1 VAQGAG
7 RGWGAILA
15 LTLAA
20 AVLSVVHTWLLI
32 LVPLA
37 LLLIALPPWRPG
49 LVLLGLALGYLAL
62 PGDTGDPVANAER
75 GWVLLLGAWFVVAV
89 VVRPAATFMS
99 RALMA
104 VAATVVTAAGVLAM
118 KSGAWAQ
125 LDWEIGRRL
134 RAGTSDV
141 LALLTYQLGADP
153 AGSGLVAAG
162 YQAVQL
168 QTRIYPALLALASVA
183 GLAVAWWIYRRLQ
196 DRESRPL
203 APLREFRFSDELIW
217 AFILGVVL
225 VAFPLGEAAVRL
237 GANMLAFTGVLYALR
252 GVAVILALAGAPGI
266 GWIVF
271 AALAVIFMYPLVM
284 AATFV
289 VGLTDTWLDLR
300 SRRVAAGPGS

>member
-1 VAQGAG
+1 MTRGAG

-15 LTLAA
+15 LSLAA

-62 PGDTGDPVANAER
+62 GGLSGDPMAYAER

-89 VVRPAATFMS
+89 AVRPTATFLS
-99 RALMA
+99 RALTA
-104 VAATVVTAAGVLAM
+104 VTATVATVAGVLALNA
-118 KSGAWAQ
+118 GAWTQ
-125 LDWEIGRRL
+125 LDWEIARRL

-141 LALLTYQLGADP
+141 LAFLTYQLGVDSE
-153 AGSGLVAAG
+153 GSGLAAAG

-168 QTRIYPALLALASVA
+168 QARIYPALLALGSVA
-183 GLAVAWWIYRRLQ
+183 GLAVAWWIYRRLL
-196 DRESRPL
+196 DRESRPF

-217 AFILGVVL
+217 ALIAGVAL
-225 VAFPLGEAAVRL
+225 VAFPLGEAAVRM
-237 GANMLAFTGVLYALR
+237 GANVLAFTGILYALR
-252 GVAVILALAGAPGI
+252 GAAVILALTGAPGI

-271 AALAVIFMYPLVM
+271 AALAVIFLYPLVM
-284 AATFV
+284 AVTV
-289 VGLTDTWLDLR
+289 LVGLTDTWLDLR
-300 SRRVAAGPGS
+300 SRHAAAGPGS